1 MISMVQVFQVIVGCL
16 IFLGFCLFLK
26 LQARKIIMFIMNRM
40 FLKSEKCRFLSIN
53 YSKKVEFQ
61 RKGIFMCQML
71 YFSLILLM
79 IKVVS
84 FSIRVILV
92 ILEFMILLVMIF
104 DFLFSIEVIEVAS
117 FGREVLNV
125 IMVILMIK
133 GEIFSDKL
141 ICFVELINQFDV
153 FNNIFRL
160 IINSLVYINIFII
173 FFLWWGIVFF
183 CVFYVYF

>member
-1 MISMVQVFQVIVGCL
+1 
-16 IFLGFCLFLK
+16 
-26 LQARKIIMFIMNRM
+26 
-40 FLKSEKCRFLSIN
+40 
-53 YSKKVEFQ
+53 
-61 RKGIFMCQML
+61 
-71 YFSLILLM
+71 M

-141 ICFVELINQFDV
+141 ICFVELIN
-153 FNNIFRL
+153 
-160 IINSLVYINIFII
+160 
-173 FFLWWGIVFF
+173 
-183 CVFYVYF
+183 